1 MCVSILLMAG
11 WFLAR
16 GSAGNFAELFLFR
29 ILEEMSD
36 GNFAEL
42 FLFPDSGAEFVESKL
57 SDGSRILN
65 PENFGQPCSSN
76 YKRFPYEG
84 PHAFGTVS

>member
-16 GSAGNFAELFLFR
+16 GSDGNFADLFCFR

-36 GNFAEL
+36 GNFAGF
-42 FLFPDSGAEFVESKL
+42 FLF
-57 SDGSRILN
+57 RI
-65 PENFGQPCSSN
+65 PERNSWNQNFLMAVG
-76 YKRFPYEG
+76 F
-84 PHAFGTVS
+84 